1 MGDETLVVPLFIS
14 NLTELLLLLLVVVLA
29 IRYSLRV

>member
-14 NLTELLLLLLVVVLA
+14 NLTELLLLLLVVA

>member
-14 NLTELLLLLLVVVLA
+14 NLTELLLLLLVVVA

>member
-14 NLTELLLLLLVVVLA
+14 NLTELLLLLLLVVA